1 MRIRKRIQEI
11 DALLSRIE
19 QNAPLSIEDVAE
31 DNAQPIKHKG
41 ISVII
46 PLYKSRKYLHQLI
59 ENINTFRTT
68 TFEVIFVL
76 NGDKDSVEED
86 RETLNSLTK
95 EFTYHIIE
103 SGHGASIARNKG
115 IDVAQYSH
123 TLFLDADD
131 TLHPYTLFELSKHLD
146 FSNISVFHLYNVHN
160 EEIEQDNIIEKEKNQ
175 LKGQLTSDYM
185 KLTKILSMNGA
196 KLIPTHYL
204 KTIRFDETLTSGED
218 VVLMTHIIAR
228 FRPLINVIDSTAC
241 VYYRHMTEHSVSRQS
256 LSYTFNVTDRI
267 SVIQAL
273 AQLLDMEDDISIRQF
288 IMNRMDAQAGF
299 INRYL
304 HHDVTAYQ
312 QVIQDLQRIHAEYL
326 PYQTVNRGL
335 AQTLYIGYCFA
346 PYNDTSGVIL
356 GKRIAERKVP
366 ADVISNNMSDVRTTD
381 YTLNELSDPYI
392 AKHYGI
398 NSKSSFSNYQLMNAF
413 VQQGTKK
420 LRNNTYKEIYSR
432 VLWPASHLLAW
443 KLKTDNTRWIAEFSD
458 PVLYDIKNK
467 ERHSKV
473 PFTYVNRIKRQAPV
487 EYHPYIDDNLYNL
500 VELLPF
506 IFADEI
512 VFTNYKQRTQM
523 IKRFTEDI
531 QQAIIKKS
539 VIRPHPTLCAQ
550 YYEKQRALITVDK
563 ATFNIGYF
571 GNFYE
576 TRDLKEI
583 QELTDQPELIETLNP
598 SNLPLAFHIFTSSP
612 ASVRQMVSLYE
623 MHEVHVH
630 EALPYFEFLN
640 ATKQF
645 DALIVMDA
653 HTKGIKEEN
662 PYLPSKLSDYKG
674 SGVPVIAYCEEG
686 SPMDDMES
694 IQGIKIRMKE
704 DDA

>member
-11 DALLSRIE
+11 DQLLSKIE
-19 QNAPLSIEDVAE
+19 SNEPLYIEDTVE
-31 DNAQPIKHKG
+31 ESVQPIKNKG
-41 ISVII
+41 ISVIV

-76 NGDKDSVEED
+76 NGDK
-86 RETLNSLTK
+86 ETLNSLKK
-95 EFTYHIIE
+95 EFKYHIIE
-103 SGHGASIARNKG
+103 SEQGASIARNKG
-115 IDVAQYSH
+115 IEIAQYSH

-131 TLHPYTLFELSKHLD
+131 TLHPHTLFELSNHLD
-146 FSNISVFHLYNVHN
+146 FANISVFHLYNVHN
-160 EEIEQDNIIEKEKNQ
+160 EKIEQDNIIEKETNQ
-175 LKGQLTSDYM
+175 LTGQLTSDYM

-228 FRPLINVIDSTAC
+228 FRPLINVIDSTVC
-241 VYYRHMTEHSVSRQS
+241 IYYRHMTEHSVSRQS
-256 LSYTFNVTDRI
+256 MSYTFNVTDRI

-273 AQLLDMEDDISIRQF
+273 AQLLDTEDDISIRQF

-304 HHDVTAYQ
+304 HHDMTAYQ
-312 QVIQDLQRIHAEYL
+312 QVIQDLQHIHAEYL
-326 PYQTVNRGL
+326 PYQTVNKGL
-335 AQTLYIGYCFA
+335 AQILYIGYCFA

-443 KLKTDNTRWIAEFSD
+443 KLKTNNTKWIAEFSD

-473 PFTYVNRIKRQAPV
+473 PFTYVNKIKRQAPAQ
-487 EYHPYIDDNLYNL
+487 YHPYIDDNLYNL

-512 VFTNYKQRTQM
+512 VFTNNKQRTQM
-523 IKRFTEDI
+523 IKRFSDEI
-531 QQAIIKKS
+531 QQKIISKS
-539 VIRPHPTLCAQ
+539 VIIPHPTLDAQ

-576 TRDLKEI
+576 TRGLKEI

-598 SNLPLAFHIFTSSP
+598 SNLPLAFYIFTSNP

>member
-11 DALLSRIE
+11 DQLLSKIE
-19 QNAPLSIEDVAE
+19 RNEPLYIEDTVE
-31 DNAQPIKHKG
+31 ESVQPIKNKG
-41 ISVII
+41 ISVIV

-115 IDVAQYSH
+115 IEIAQYSH

-131 TLHPYTLFELSKHLD
+131 TLHPHTLFELSKHLD
-146 FSNISVFHLYNVHN
+146 FANISVFHLYNVHN

-241 VYYRHMTEHSVSRQS
+241 VYYRHLTEHSVSRQS
-256 LSYTFNVTDRI
+256 MSYAFNVTDRI

-273 AQLLDMEDDISIRQF
+273 AQLLDTEDDISIRQF

-326 PYQTVNRGL
+326 PYQTVNKGL

-398 NSKSSFSNYQLMNAF
+398 NSKSSFSNYQLMNVF

-443 KLKTDNTRWIAEFSD
+443 KLKTNNTKWIAEFSD

-473 PFTYVNRIKRQAPV
+473 PFTYVNRIKRQAPA
-487 EYHPYIDDNLYNL
+487 EYHPYIDNNLYNL

-512 VFTNYKQRTQM
+512 VFTNNKQRTQM

-531 QQAIIKKS
+531 QQSIIKKS
-539 VIRPHPTLCAQ
+539 VIRPHPTLCAH

-576 TRDLKEI
+576 TRGLKEI
-583 QELTDQPELIETLNP
+583 QELIDHPELIEALNL

-623 MHEVHVH
+623 MTQVNVH

-674 SGVPVIAYCEEG
+674 SGVPVIAYCEKG
-686 SPMDDMES
+686 SPMDEMES
-694 IQGIKIRMKE
+694 IQGIKIRIKE
-704 DDA
+704 DDV

>member
-19 QNAPLSIEDVAE
+19 QNAPLSIEDAVEAIE
-31 DNAQPIKHKG
+31 QPIKHKG
-41 ISVII
+41 ISVIV
-46 PLYKSRKYLHQLI
+46 PLYKSRKYLHQLV
-59 ENINTFRTT
+59 ENINTFKTT

-76 NGDKDSVEED
+76 NGDEDSVEED
-86 RETLNSLTK
+86 KETLNSLNK
-95 EFTYHIIE
+95 AFNYRIIA
-103 SGHGASIARNKG
+103 SKQGASIARNKG
-115 IDVAQYSH
+115 IEIAQYSH

-131 TLHPYTLFELSKHLD
+131 TLHPHTLFELSKHLD
-146 FSNISVFHLYNVHN
+146 FANISVFHLYNVHN

-218 VVLMTHIIAR
+218 VVLMTHILAR
-228 FRPLINVIDSTAC
+228 FRPIINVIDSTAC
-241 VYYRHMTEHSVSRQS
+241 IYYRHLTEHSVSRQS
-256 LSYTFNVTDRI
+256 MSYAFNVTDRI

-273 AQLLDMEDDISIRQF
+273 AQLLDTEDDISIRQF

-326 PYQTVNRGL
+326 PYQTVNKGL

-398 NSKSSFSNYQLMNAF
+398 NSKSSFSNYQLMNVF

-420 LRNNTYKEIYSR
+420 LKNNTYKEIYSR

-443 KLKTDNTRWIAEFSD
+443 KLKTNNTKWIAEFSD

-473 PFTYVNRIKRQAPV
+473 PFTYINKIKRQAPE
-487 EYHPYIDDNLYNL
+487 EYHPYIDDNLYNI

-512 VFTNYKQRTQM
+512 IFTNNKQRTQM

-539 VIRPHPTLCAQ
+539 VIIPHPTLDAQ

-576 TRDLKEI
+576 TRGLKEI
-583 QELTDQPELIETLNP
+583 QELIDHPELIEALNP

-612 ASVRQMVSLYE
+612 ISVRQMISLYE
-623 MHEVHVH
+623 MTQVNVY

-686 SPMDDMES
+686 SPMDEMES
-694 IQGIKIRMKE
+694 IQGIKIRIKE
-704 DDA
+704 DDV

>member
-11 DALLSRIE
+11 DQLLSKIE
-19 QNAPLSIEDVAE
+19 RNEPLYIEDTVE
-31 DNAQPIKHKG
+31 ESVQPIKHKG
-41 ISVII
+41 ISVIV
-46 PLYKSRKYLHQLI
+46 PLYKSRKYLHQLV
-59 ENINTFRTT
+59 ENINTFKTT

-76 NGDKDSVEED
+76 NGDEGSVEED
-86 RETLNSLTK
+86 KETLNSLNK
-95 EFTYHIIE
+95 AFNYRIIA
-103 SGHGASIARNKG
+103 SKQGASIARNKG
-115 IDVAQYSH
+115 IEIAQYSH

-131 TLHPYTLFELSKHLD
+131 TLHPHTLFELSKHLD
-146 FSNISVFHLYNVHN
+146 FANISVFHLYNVHN

-204 KTIRFDETLTSGED
+204 KTIRFDAKLTSGED
-218 VVLMTHIIAR
+218 VVLMTHILAR
-228 FRPLINVIDSTAC
+228 FRPIINVIDSTAC
-241 VYYRHMTEHSVSRQS
+241 VYYRHLTEHSVSRQS
-256 LSYTFNVTDRI
+256 MSYAFNVTDRI

-273 AQLLDMEDDISIRQF
+273 AQLLDAEDDISIRQF

-304 HHDVTAYQ
+304 HHDVTVYQ

-326 PYQTVNRGL
+326 PYQTVNKGL

-398 NSKSSFSNYQLMNAF
+398 NSKSSFSNYQLMNVF

-443 KLKTDNTRWIAEFSD
+443 KLKTNNTKWIAEFSD

-473 PFTYVNRIKRQAPV
+473 PFTYINKIKRQASE
-487 EYHPYIDDNLYNL
+487 EYHPYIDDNLYNI

-512 VFTNYKQRTQM
+512 VFTNNKQRTQM

-539 VIRPHPTLCAQ
+539 VIIPHPTLDAQ
-550 YYEKQRALITVDK
+550 YYEKQHTLITVDK

-576 TRDLKEI
+576 TRGLKEI
-583 QELTDQPELIETLNP
+583 QELIDQPELIETLNP
-598 SNLPLAFHIFTSSP
+598 SNLPLAFHIFTSNP
-612 ASVRQMVSLYE
+612 VSVRQMVSLYE
-623 MHEVHVH
+623 MPQVHVH

-645 DALIVMDA
+645 DSLIVMDA

-686 SPMDDMES
+686 SPMDEMES
-694 IQGIKIRMKE
+694 IQGIKIRIKE
-704 DDA
+704 DDV

>member
-19 QNAPLSIEDVAE
+19 QNAPLSIEDAVEAIE
-31 DNAQPIKHKG
+31 QPIKHKG
-41 ISVII
+41 ISVIV
-46 PLYKSRKYLHQLI
+46 PLYKSRKYLHQLV
-59 ENINTFRTT
+59 ENINTFKTT
-68 TFEVIFVL
+68 TFEVILVL
-76 NGDKDSVEED
+76 NGDEDSVEED
-86 RETLNSLTK
+86 KETLNSLTK
-95 EFTYHIIE
+95 EFKYHIIE

-115 IDVAQYSH
+115 IEIAQYSH

-131 TLHPYTLFELSKHLD
+131 TLHPHTLFELSKHLD
-146 FSNISVFHLYNVHN
+146 FANISVFHLYNVHN

-218 VVLMTHIIAR
+218 VVLMTHILAR
-228 FRPLINVIDSTAC
+228 FRPIINVIDSTVC

-256 LSYTFNVTDRI
+256 MSYAFNVTDRI

-273 AQLLDMEDDISIRQF
+273 AQLLDMEDDTSIRQF

-304 HHDVTAYQ
+304 YHDVTAYQ
-312 QVIQDLQRIHAEYL
+312 QVIRDLQHIHAEYL
-326 PYQTVNRGL
+326 PYQTVNKGL

-398 NSKSSFSNYQLMNAF
+398 NSKSSFSNYQLMNVF

-420 LRNNTYKEIYSR
+420 LKNNTYKEIYSR

-443 KLKTDNTRWIAEFSD
+443 KLKTNNTKWIAEFSD

-473 PFTYVNRIKRQAPV
+473 PFTYVNKIKRQAPE
-487 EYHPYIDDNLYNL
+487 EYHPYIDDNLYNI

-506 IFADEI
+506 MFADEI
-512 VFTNYKQRTQM
+512 VFTNNKQRTQM

-576 TRDLKEI
+576 TRGLKEI

-623 MHEVHVH
+623 MPEVHVH

-686 SPMDDMES
+686 SPMDEMES
-694 IQGIKIRMKE
+694 IQGIKIRIKE
-704 DDA
+704 DDV

>member
-19 QNAPLSIEDVAE
+19 QNAPLSIEDAVEAIE
-31 DNAQPIKHKG
+31 QPIKHKG
-41 ISVII
+41 ISVIV
-46 PLYKSRKYLHQLI
+46 PLYKSRKYLHQLV

-76 NGDKDSVEED
+76 NGDEDSVEED
-86 RETLNSLTK
+86 KETLNSLTK
-95 EFTYHIIE
+95 EFKYHIIE

-115 IDVAQYSH
+115 IEIAQYSH

-131 TLHPYTLFELSKHLD
+131 TLHPHTLFELSKHLD
-146 FSNISVFHLYNVHN
+146 FANISVFHLYNVHN

-218 VVLMTHIIAR
+218 VVLMTHILAR
-228 FRPLINVIDSTAC
+228 FRPIINVIDSTAC

-256 LSYTFNVTDRI
+256 MSYAFNVTDRI

-273 AQLLDMEDDISIRQF
+273 AQLLDMEDDTSIRQF

-326 PYQTVNRGL
+326 PYQTVNKGL

-392 AKHYGI
+392 AKHYAI
-398 NSKSSFSNYQLMNAF
+398 NSKSSFSNYQLMNTF
-413 VQQGTKK
+413 VQQGAKK

-443 KLKTDNTRWIAEFSD
+443 KLKTNNTKWIAEFSD

-473 PFTYVNRIKRQAPV
+473 PFTYVNKIKRQAPE
-487 EYHPYIDDNLYNL
+487 EYHPYIDDNLYNI

-512 VFTNYKQRTQM
+512 VFTNNKQRTKM
-523 IKRFTEDI
+523 IKRFSDEI
-531 QQAIIKKS
+531 QQEIISKS
-539 VIRPHPTLCAQ
+539 VINPHPTLEAH
-550 YYEKQRALITVDK
+550 YYEKQYALISVDK
-563 ATFNIGYF
+563 EKFNIGYF

-576 TRDLKEI
+576 TRGLKEI
-583 QELTDQPELIETLNP
+583 QELIDHPELIEALNP

-612 ASVRQMVSLYE
+612 ISVRQMVSQYE
-623 MHEVHVH
+623 LPQVYVH

-674 SGVPVIAYCEEG
+674 SGVPVIAYCEKG
-686 SPMDDMES
+686 SPMDEMET
-694 IQGIKIRMKE
+694 IQGIKIRIKE
-704 DDA
+704 DDV

>member
-19 QNAPLSIEDVAE
+19 QNAPLSIEDAVEAIE
-31 DNAQPIKHKG
+31 QPIKHKG
-41 ISVII
+41 ISVIV
-46 PLYKSRKYLHQLI
+46 PLYKSRKYLHQLV
-59 ENINTFRTT
+59 ENINTFKTT

-76 NGDKDSVEED
+76 NGDEDSVEED
-86 RETLNSLTK
+86 KETLNSLNK
-95 EFTYHIIE
+95 AFNYRIIA
-103 SGHGASIARNKG
+103 SKQGASIARNKG
-115 IDVAQYSH
+115 IEIAQYSH

-131 TLHPYTLFELSKHLD
+131 TLHPHTLFELSKHLD
-146 FSNISVFHLYNVHN
+146 FANISVFHLYNVHN

-218 VVLMTHIIAR
+218 VVLMTHILAR
-228 FRPLINVIDSTAC
+228 FRPIINVIDSTAC
-241 VYYRHMTEHSVSRQS
+241 VYYRHLTEHSVSRQS
-256 LSYTFNVTDRI
+256 MSYAFNVTDRI
-267 SVIQAL
+267 SAIQAL
-273 AQLLDMEDDISIRQF
+273 AQLLDTEDDTSIRQF

-326 PYQTVNRGL
+326 PYQTVNKGL

-398 NSKSSFSNYQLMNAF
+398 NSKSSFSNYQLMNTF

-420 LRNNTYKEIYSR
+420 LKNNTYKEIYSR

-443 KLKTDNTRWIAEFSD
+443 KLKTNNTKWIAEFSD

-473 PFTYVNRIKRQAPV
+473 PFTYVNKIKRQAPE
-487 EYHPYIDDNLYNL
+487 EYHPYIDDNLYNI

-512 VFTNYKQRTQM
+512 VFTNNKQRTQM

-539 VIRPHPTLCAQ
+539 VITPHPTLDAH

-576 TRDLKEI
+576 TRGLKEI
-583 QELTDQPELIETLNP
+583 KELIDHPELIEALNP
-598 SNLPLAFHIFTSSP
+598 SNLPLAFHIFTSNP
-612 ASVRQMVSLYE
+612 VSVRQMVSLYE
-623 MHEVHVH
+623 MPQVHVH

-674 SGVPVIAYCEEG
+674 SGVPVIAYCEKG
-686 SPMDDMES
+686 SPMDEMES
-694 IQGIKIRMKE
+694 IQGIKIRIKE
-704 DDA
+704 DDV

>member
-19 QNAPLSIEDVAE
+19 QNAPLSIEDAVEAIE
-31 DNAQPIKHKG
+31 QPIKHKG
-41 ISVII
+41 ISVIV
-46 PLYKSRKYLHQLI
+46 PLYKSRKYLHQLV
-59 ENINTFRTT
+59 ENINTFKTT

-76 NGDKDSVEED
+76 NGDEDSVVED
-86 RETLNSLTK
+86 KETLNSLNK
-95 EFTYHIIE
+95 AFNYRIIA
-103 SGHGASIARNKG
+103 SKRGASIARNKG
-115 IDVAQYSH
+115 IEIAQYSH

-131 TLHPYTLFELSKHLD
+131 TLHPNTLFELSKHLD
-146 FSNISVFHLYNVHN
+146 FANISVFHLYNVHN

-204 KTIRFDETLTSGED
+204 KTIRFDEILTSGED
-218 VVLMTHIIAR
+218 VVLMTHILAR
-228 FRPLINVIDSTAC
+228 FRPIINVIDSTAC

-256 LSYTFNVTDRI
+256 MSYAFNVTDRI

-273 AQLLDMEDDISIRQF
+273 AQLLDTQDDTSIRQF

-312 QVIQDLQRIHAEYL
+312 QVIQDLQRIHAEYC
-326 PYQTVNRGL
+326 PYQTVNKGL

-381 YTLNELSDPYI
+381 YTVNELSDPYI

-398 NSKSSFSNYQLMNAF
+398 NSKSSFSNYQLMNVF

-420 LRNNTYKEIYSR
+420 LKNNTYKEIYSR

-443 KLKTDNTRWIAEFSD
+443 KLKTNNTKWIAEFSD

-473 PFTYVNRIKRQAPV
+473 PFTYVNKIKRQAPE
-487 EYHPYIDDNLYNL
+487 EYHPYIDDNLYNI

-512 VFTNYKQRTQM
+512 VFTNNKQRTQM

-539 VIRPHPTLCAQ
+539 VITPHPTLDAH

-576 TRDLKEI
+576 TRGLKEI
-583 QELTDQPELIETLNP
+583 KELIDHPELIEALNP
-598 SNLPLAFHIFTSSP
+598 SNLPLAFHIFTSNP
-612 ASVRQMVSLYE
+612 VSVRQMVSLYE
-623 MHEVHVH
+623 MPQVHVH

-674 SGVPVIAYCEEG
+674 SGVPVIAYCEKG
-686 SPMDDMES
+686 SPMDEMES
-694 IQGIKIRMKE
+694 IQGIKIRIKE
-704 DDA
+704 DDV